1 MFGIYPAQP
10 STESRS
16 KSPNAKNPSAVSN
29 KIHAVQWGKPEEDN
43 ATREDENQE
52 PIEKPNFGLSGALAK
67 DRVTG
72 NAVNGVVMKWSE
84 PTNARK
90 PQCRW
95 RLYVFK
101 GETSIA
107 TLHIYSKSAFLVG
120 RDKTIADVLTE
131 HASCSKQHAVI
142 QFRLFEKEIESETSI
157 SEVRPYILDLQ
168 STNGT
173 FLNGERIESS
183 RYIELREKDLLRFG
197 ESTREYVLLRAS

>member
-1 MFGIYPAQP
+1 MQRIHQLCPIKSMLCSKFP
-10 STESRS
+10 SRDVPTWLTSLSIR
-16 KSPNAKNPSAVSN
+16 
-29 KIHAVQWGKPEEDN
+29 WGKPEEGN

-101 GETSIA
+101 GETSIGM
-107 TLHIYSKSAFLVG
+107 TVEF
-120 RDKTIADVLTE
+120 
-131 HASCSKQHAVI
+131 
-142 QFRLFEKEIESETSI
+142 
-157 SEVRPYILDLQ
+157 
-168 STNGT
+168 
-173 FLNGERIESS
+173 
-183 RYIELREKDLLRFG
+183 
-197 ESTREYVLLRAS
+197 